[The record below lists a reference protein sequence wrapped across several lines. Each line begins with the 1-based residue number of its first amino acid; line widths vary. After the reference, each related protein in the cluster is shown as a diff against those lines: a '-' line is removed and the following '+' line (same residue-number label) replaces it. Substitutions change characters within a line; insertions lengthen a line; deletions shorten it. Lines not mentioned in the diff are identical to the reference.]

1 MKKHEVSYHE
11 HDDLITFHFDHC
23 SHLNVFEHLYSNQTK
38 KKDSFSKRIFF
49 NQSEIRIEDKEIKI
63 FFEKINNSSKTILKR
78 TTSIESSERL
88 NERSKRLIE
97 RRLMNES

>member
-1 MKKHEVSYHE
+1 MKKHEISYHE
-11 HDDLITFHFDHC
+11 HDDSITFHSDDC
-23 SHLNVFEHLYSNQTK
+23 NHLNVSEHFYSNQTK
-38 KKDSFSKRIFF
+38 KKDFFSKRIFF

-78 TTSIESSERL
+78 TTSIESNERL

-97 RRLMNES
+97 RRRMNES

>member
-11 HDDLITFHFDHC
+11 HDDSISFHFDHC
-23 SHLNVFEHLYSNQTK
+23 NHLETSEYFYSKTK
-38 KKDSFSKRIFF
+38 KDVSFLKRNFFDQSKI
-49 NQSEIRIEDKEIKI
+49 IENKETKI

-88 NERSKRLIE
+88 IERSQRLIE
-97 RRLMNES
+97 RRMNES